1 MHCNFKHKEVS
12 ILKAKIKKDEVI
24 LLLLTYILCL
34 ALFTNLAILKD
45 PIDAGAIKMGFI
57 VCGLITVSQILVRKF
72 YPEGD
77 KFLITFAG
85 ILSVIGIAIL
95 YRLDNSVAIKQLI
108 WYGLGSIIFIISVVA
123 IPDFRDFQKYKK
135 IFLIS
140 TIILMPMALILGTEL
155 NGATNWVMIGGI
167 GFQPSEFGKI
177 TFVLYL
183 ASALKEYED
192 RNNIKEDFYQLW
204 QPALVVMFSL
214 GCLVMQKD
222 LGSALIFFGIAI
234 TMLYVSTGKKKYV
247 VICFILFIIGSF
259 LAYKLFPH
267 IRKRILIWRHPW
279 DYTKNESYQLVQ
291 GLYAIASGGMFGS
304 GLGQG
309 YPGFVP
315 INTTDFIFAAIC
327 EELGMVFG
335 LGIMIIYFLFFY
347 RGMRAAFR
355 VKNRFSQLTTIGLS
369 AMIACQVLVI
379 IGGVFAVIPLTGIT
393 LPLISYG
400 GSSMITMFFALAILQ
415 KISEEG

>member
-1 MHCNFKHKEVS
+1 M
-12 ILKAKIKKDEVI
+12 KKDEIV
-24 LLLLTYILCL
+24 LLILTYLLCM
-34 ALFTNLAILKD
+34 ALFINLAILKD
-45 PIDAGAIKMGFI
+45 PIDNGAIKMGLI
-57 VCGLITVSQILVRKF
+57 VCALVTATQILIRKF
-72 YPEGD
+72 YPQGD
-77 KFLITFAG
+77 KFLITFAC
-85 ILSVIGIAIL
+85 ILSVIGIAVM
-95 YRLDNSVAIKQLI
+95 YRLDTSVAAKQFMWFTAGI
-108 WYGLGSIIFIISVVA
+108 IIFIVLVVA
-123 IPDFRDFQKYKK
+123 IPDIRNFSKYKNA
-135 IFLIS
+135 FLIA
-140 TIILMPMALILGTEL
+140 TVIIMPMALIAGTEI
-155 NGATNWVMIGGI
+155 NGATNWVTIGGF

-183 ASALKEYED
+183 ASALMEYED
-192 RNNIKEDFYQLW
+192 KKNILEDFKQLW
-204 QPALVVMFSL
+204 QPALVAVFSL

-247 VICFILFIIGSF
+247 AITIILSAIGAF
-259 LAYKLFPH
+259 VAYHLFSH
-267 IRKRILIWRHPW
+267 VQARIDIWRDPW
-279 DYTKNESYQLVQ
+279 SDPNGAGYQIIQ
-291 GLYAIASGGMFGS
+291 GLYAISSGGMLGS

-315 INTTDFIFAAIC
+315 VNTSDLIFAVIC

-335 LGIMIIYFLFFY
+335 VGIMIIYFLFFY

-355 VKNRFSQLTTIGLS
+355 VKDRFSQLNTIGLS

-400 GSSMITMFFALAILQ
+400 GSSMLTMFFALAILQ

>member
-1 MHCNFKHKEVS
+1 MG
-12 ILKAKIKKDEVI
+12 IKIRKDEVM

-45 PIDAGAIKMGFI
+45 PIDYSAIKMGFI
-57 VCGLITVSQILVRKF
+57 VCGFISISQILIRKF

-85 ILSVIGIAIL
+85 ILSVIGIAVL
-95 YRLDNSVAIKQLI
+95 YRLDTSVAVKQLV
-108 WYGLGSIIFIISVVA
+108 WYCAGSIVFTVCVVA
-123 IPDFRDFQKYKK
+123 ISDFQDLFKFKK
-135 IFLIS
+135 AYLIA
-140 TIILMPMALILGTEL
+140 TIIFMPMALLFGTEL
-155 NGATNWVMIGGI
+155 NGATNWVMFGGI

-183 ASALKEYED
+183 AAALKEYNGE
-192 RNNIKEDFYQLW
+192 NNTIKEDIIQLW
-204 QPALVVMFSL
+204 QPAAVVVFSL
-214 GCLVMQKD
+214 MCLVMQKD
-222 LGSALIFFGIAI
+222 LGSALIFFGIAL
-234 TMLYVSTGKKKYV
+234 TMLYVATGKKKYV
-247 VICFILFIIGSF
+247 VICFILFIAASF
-259 LAYKLFPH
+259 LAYQLFPH

-279 DYTKNESYQLVQ
+279 DYTQNESYQLVQ
-291 GLYAIASGGMFGS
+291 GLYAISSGGMFGS
-304 GLGQG
+304 GLGEG

-315 INTTDFIFAAIC
+315 VNTTDFIFAVIC

-355 VKNRFSQLTTIGLS
+355 VKSRFAQLTTIGLS

-400 GSSMITMFFALAILQ
+400 GSSMITMFFSLAILQ
-415 KISEEG
+415 KISEEGY

>member
-1 MHCNFKHKEVS
+1 MR
-12 ILKAKIKKDEVI
+12 LKIKKDEVM

-34 ALFTNLAILKD
+34 SLFTNLAILKD
-45 PIDAGAIKMGFI
+45 PIDASAIKMGFI

-85 ILSVIGIAIL
+85 ILSVIGIAVL
-95 YRLDNSVAIKQLI
+95 YRLDSSVAVKQLI
-108 WYGLGSIIFIISVVA
+108 WYFAGSVIFTALVVA
-123 IPDFRDFQKYKK
+123 IPDFRDFYKFKK
-135 IFLIS
+135 IYLIL
-140 TIILMPMALILGTEL
+140 TIIFMPMALLIGKDIH
-155 NGATNWVMIGGI
+155 GATNWVMFGGF

-183 ASALKEYED
+183 ASALREYED
-192 RNNIKEDFYQLW
+192 EGDIKDDILQLW
-204 QPALVVMFSL
+204 QPALVVMFAL
-214 GCLVMQKD
+214 ICLVMQKD

-234 TMLYVSTGKKKYV
+234 TMLYVATGKKKYV
-247 VICFILFIIGSF
+247 VVCFILFIIGSF

-279 DYTKNESYQLVQ
+279 DYTQNESYQLVQ
-291 GLYAIASGGMFGS
+291 GLYAISSGGMFGS
-304 GLGQG
+304 GLGEG

-315 INTTDFIFAAIC
+315 VNTTDFIFAVIC

-355 VKNRFSQLTTIGLS
+355 VKNRFSQLATIGIS

-415 KISEEG
+415 KISEEGY

>member
-1 MHCNFKHKEVS
+1 M
-12 ILKAKIKKDEVI
+12 KIKKDEI
-24 LLLLTYILCL
+24 MLLILTYILCM
-34 ALFTNLAILKD
+34 ALFINLAILKD
-45 PIDAGAIKMGFI
+45 PIDMGAIKMGLI
-57 VCGLITVSQILVRKF
+57 VCALVTATQILIRKF
-72 YPEGD
+72 YPQGD
-77 KFLITFAG
+77 KFLITFAC
-85 ILSVIGIAIL
+85 ILSVIGIAVM
-95 YRLDNSVAIKQLI
+95 YRLDTSVAVKQFM
-108 WYGLGSIIFIISVVA
+108 WFTTGIIVFIVLVVA
-123 IPDFRDFQKYKK
+123 IPDIRNFSKYKNV
-135 IFLIS
+135 FLIV
-140 TIILMPMALILGTEL
+140 TLLIMPMALIAGKEI
-155 NGATNWVMIGGI
+155 NGATNWVTIGGF

-183 ASALKEYED
+183 SSALMGYED
-192 RNNIKEDFYQLW
+192 KKNIADDFKQLW
-204 QPALVVMFSL
+204 QPALVAVFSL

-222 LGSALIFFGIAI
+222 LGSALIFFGIAV

-247 VICFILFIIGSF
+247 AITIVLSAIGAFVAYHLFSHVQ
-259 LAYKLFPH
+259 A
-267 IRKRILIWRHPW
+267 RIDIWRDPW
-279 DYTKNESYQLVQ
+279 SDPNGGGYQIIQ
-291 GLYAIASGGMFGS
+291 GLYAISSGGMLGS

-315 INTTDFIFAAIC
+315 VNTSDLIFAVIC

-355 VKNRFSQLTTIGLS
+355 VKDKFSQLNTIGLS

-379 IGGVFAVIPLTGIT
+379 IGGVFAIIPLTGIT

-400 GSSMITMFFALAILQ
+400 GSSMLTIFFALAILQ

>member
-1 MHCNFKHKEVS
+1 M
-12 ILKAKIKKDEVI
+12 KIKKDEVQ
-24 LLLLTYILCL
+24 LLILTYILCM

-45 PIDAGAIKMGFI
+45 PMDMGAIYMGLI
-57 VCGLITVSQILVRKF
+57 VCVLLTVAQILIRKF
-72 YPEGD
+72 YPQGD
-77 KFLITFAG
+77 KFLIIFAC
-85 ILSVIGIAIL
+85 ILSVIGIAVL
-95 YRLDNSVAIKQLI
+95 YRLDTSVAVKQLI
-108 WYGLGSIIFIISVVA
+108 WFTIGIIIFIAVVVG
-123 IPDFRDFQKYKK
+123 IPDLREFAKYKK
-135 IFLIS
+135 VYLII
-140 TIILMPMALILGTEL
+140 TILFMPMAIIFGKEVY
-155 NGATNWVMIGGI
+155 GATNWVMIGSM

-177 TFVLYL
+177 SFVIYL
-183 ASALKEYED
+183 AAALKDYED
-192 RNNIKEDFYQLW
+192 KNNIIEDFRQLW

-222 LGSALIFFGIAI
+222 LGSALIFFGIAL
-234 TMLYVSTGKKKYV
+234 TMVYVTTGKKKYV
-247 VICFILFIIGSF
+247 IICFALFIIGSF
-259 LAYKLFPH
+259 IAYKLFGH
-267 IRKRILIWRHPW
+267 VRQRILIWRNPW
-279 DYTKNESYQLVQ
+279 GFPDTDGYQIVQ
-291 GLYAIASGGMFGS
+291 GLYAISSGGMFGS
-304 GLGQG
+304 GLGEG

-315 INTTDFIFAAIC
+315 VNTSDFIFAVIC

-355 VKNRFSQLTTIGLS
+355 VEDKFSQLSTIGIS

-400 GSSMITMFFALAILQ
+400 GSSIISTFFALAILQ

>member
-1 MHCNFKHKEVS
+1 M
-12 ILKAKIKKDEVI
+12 KIKRDEVK
-24 LLLLTYILCL
+24 LLILTYLLCM
-34 ALFTNLAILKD
+34 ALFINIAILKD
-45 PIDAGAIKMGFI
+45 PMDMGAIYMGLV
-57 VCGLITVSQILVRKF
+57 VCVFLTITQILIRKF
-72 YPEGD
+72 YPHGD
-77 KFLITFAG
+77 KFLITFACL
-85 ILSVIGIAIL
+85 LSVIGMAIL
-95 YRLDNSVAIKQLI
+95 YRLDSGVAVKQLI
-108 WYGLGSIIFIISVVA
+108 WFTAGIIIFIALVAA
-123 IPDFRDFQKYKK
+123 IPDLRDFAKYKK
-135 IFLIS
+135 VYLI
-140 TIILMPMALILGTEL
+140 TTLVFMPMALILGTEVY
-155 NGATNWVMIGGI
+155 GATNWVYIGGM

-177 TFVLYL
+177 SFVIYL
-183 ASALKEYED
+183 ASALKDYED
-192 RNNIKEDFYQLW
+192 KNNIIEDFNQLW

-234 TMLYVSTGKKKYV
+234 TMLYVATGKKKYV
-247 VICFILFIIGSF
+247 AITFALFIVGSF

-267 IRKRILIWRHPW
+267 VRQRIMIWQNPW
-279 DYTKNESYQLVQ
+279 GYKDTGGYQIVQ
-291 GLYAIASGGMFGS
+291 GLYSISSGGMFGT
-304 GLGQG
+304 GLGEG

-315 INTTDFIFAAIC
+315 VNTSDLIFAVIC
-327 EELGMVFG
+327 EEFGMVFG

-355 VKNRFSQLTTIGLS
+355 VQDKFSQLGTIGMS

-400 GSSMITMFFALAILQ
+400 GSSMISMFFALAVLQ

>member
-1 MHCNFKHKEVS
+1 M
-12 ILKAKIKKDEVI
+12 KIKKDEI
-24 LLLLTYILCL
+24 MLLILTYILCM
-34 ALFTNLAILKD
+34 ALFINLAILKD
-45 PIDAGAIKMGFI
+45 PIDMGAIKMGLI
-57 VCGLITVSQILVRKF
+57 VCALVTATQILIRKF
-72 YPEGD
+72 YPQGD
-77 KFLITFAG
+77 KFLITFAC
-85 ILSVIGIAIL
+85 ILSVIGIAVM
-95 YRLDNSVAIKQLI
+95 YRLDTSVAVKQFM
-108 WYGLGSIIFIISVVA
+108 WFTAGIIVFIVLVVA
-123 IPDFRDFQKYKK
+123 IPDIRNFSKYKNV
-135 IFLIS
+135 FLIV
-140 TIILMPMALILGTEL
+140 TLLIMPMALIAGKEI
-155 NGATNWVMIGGI
+155 NGATNWVTIGGF

-183 ASALKEYED
+183 SSALMGYED
-192 RNNIKEDFYQLW
+192 KKNIADDFKQLW
-204 QPALVVMFSL
+204 QPALVAVFSL

-222 LGSALIFFGIAI
+222 LGSALIFFGIAV

-247 VICFILFIIGSF
+247 AITIVLSAIGAFVAYHLFSHVQ
-259 LAYKLFPH
+259 A
-267 IRKRILIWRHPW
+267 RIDIWRDPW
-279 DYTKNESYQLVQ
+279 SDPNGGGYQIIQ
-291 GLYAIASGGMFGS
+291 GLYAISSGGMLGS

-315 INTTDFIFAAIC
+315 VNTSDLIFAVIC

-355 VKNRFSQLTTIGLS
+355 VKDSFSQLTTIGFS

-400 GSSMITMFFALAILQ
+400 GSSMLTMFFALAILQ

>member
-1 MHCNFKHKEVS
+1 M
-12 ILKAKIKKDEVI
+12 KIKKDEI
-24 LLLLTYILCL
+24 MLLILTYILCM
-34 ALFTNLAILKD
+34 ALFINLAILKD
-45 PIDAGAIKMGFI
+45 PIDMGAIKMGLI
-57 VCGLITVSQILVRKF
+57 VCALVTATQILIRKF
-72 YPEGD
+72 YPQGD
-77 KFLITFAG
+77 KFLITFAC
-85 ILSVIGIAIL
+85 ILSVIGIAVM
-95 YRLDNSVAIKQLI
+95 YRLDTSVAVKQFM
-108 WYGLGSIIFIISVVA
+108 WFTAGIIVFIVLVVA
-123 IPDFRDFQKYKK
+123 IPDIRNFSKYKNV
-135 IFLIS
+135 FLIV
-140 TIILMPMALILGTEL
+140 TLLIMPMALIAGKEI
-155 NGATNWVMIGGI
+155 NGATNWVTIGGF

-183 ASALKEYED
+183 SSALMGYED
-192 RNNIKEDFYQLW
+192 KKNIADDFKQLW
-204 QPALVVMFSL
+204 QPALVAVFSL

-222 LGSALIFFGIAI
+222 LGSALIFFGIAV

-247 VICFILFIIGSF
+247 AITIVLSAIGAFVAYHLFSHVQ
-259 LAYKLFPH
+259 A
-267 IRKRILIWRHPW
+267 RIDIWRDPW
-279 DYTKNESYQLVQ
+279 SDPNGGGYQIIQ
-291 GLYAIASGGMFGS
+291 GLYAISSGGMLGS

-315 INTTDFIFAAIC
+315 VNTSDLIFAVIC

-355 VKNRFSQLTTIGLS
+355 VKDSFSQLSTIGFS

-400 GSSMITMFFALAILQ
+400 GSSMLTMFFALAILQ

>member
-1 MHCNFKHKEVS
+1 M
-12 ILKAKIKKDEVI
+12 KIKKDEI
-24 LLLLTYILCL
+24 MLLILTYILCM
-34 ALFTNLAILKD
+34 ALFINLAILKD
-45 PIDAGAIKMGFI
+45 PIDMGAIKMGLI
-57 VCGLITVSQILVRKF
+57 VCALVTATQILIRKF
-72 YPEGD
+72 YPQGD
-77 KFLITFAG
+77 KFLITFAC
-85 ILSVIGIAIL
+85 ILSVIGIAVM
-95 YRLDNSVAIKQLI
+95 YRLDTSVAIKQFMWFTAGI
-108 WYGLGSIIFIISVVA
+108 IIFIVLVVA
-123 IPDFRDFQKYKK
+123 IPDIRNFSKYKNV
-135 IFLIS
+135 FLIA
-140 TIILMPMALILGTEL
+140 TLVIMPMALIAGKEI
-155 NGATNWVMIGGI
+155 NGATNWVTIGGF

-183 ASALKEYED
+183 ASALMGYED
-192 RNNIKEDFYQLW
+192 KKNIADDFKQLW
-204 QPALVVMFSL
+204 QPALVAVFSL

-222 LGSALIFFGIAI
+222 LGSALIFFGIAV

-247 VICFILFIIGSF
+247 AITIVLSAIGAFAAYHLFSHVQ
-259 LAYKLFPH
+259 A
-267 IRKRILIWRHPW
+267 RIDIWRDPW
-279 DYTKNESYQLVQ
+279 SDPNGGGYQIIQ
-291 GLYAIASGGMFGS
+291 GLYAISSGGMLGS

-315 INTTDFIFAAIC
+315 VNTSDLIFAVIC

-355 VKNRFSQLTTIGLS
+355 VKDKFSQLNTIGLS

-379 IGGVFAVIPLTGIT
+379 IGGVFAIIPLTGIT

-400 GSSMITMFFALAILQ
+400 GSSMLTIFFALAILQ